1 MLQAG
6 LHLLEQLGVGV
17 QGVGGGGGGSL
28 ALEELSFSWDL
39 NNVNNLDNILNSK
52 RFASLKRL
60 VIPFC
65 IDCSNLEEESLSE
78 SPVKF
83 VGDTLSLFCNK

>member
-1 MLQAG
+1 MIENIKFSQLTLGDLERNMLQAG

-17 QGVGGGGGGSL
+17 QGVGGGWGGSL

-52 RFASLKRL
+52 RFASLK
-60 VIPFC
+60 
-65 IDCSNLEEESLSE
+65 
-78 SPVKF
+78 
-83 VGDTLSLFCNK
+83 